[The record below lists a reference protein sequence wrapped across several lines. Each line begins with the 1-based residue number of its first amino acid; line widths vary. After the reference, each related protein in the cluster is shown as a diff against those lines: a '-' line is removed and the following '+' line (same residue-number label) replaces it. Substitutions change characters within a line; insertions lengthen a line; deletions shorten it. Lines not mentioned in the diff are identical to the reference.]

1 MSKNFEQAYRELA
14 QNEAPDLWDR
24 IEAGLTEKSAPE
36 NRIVNEN
43 VEIKEKA
50 DRTDRNRNSKKI
62 TSKKIRAFLG
72 KYAGAVAA
80 VLCVAVILPAAIFLK
95 RTGDKS
101 FSGGAMTEGID
112 EAGEMQ
118 EAAAADMAM
127 PEDAAPESAEAA
139 AEEDTTAGAAT
150 GAETADAGA
159 ADCGADS
166 DSGAMAE
173 AEADME
179 DLRAEAEAAK
189 DVEMADSEDGGNI
202 TGNNVS
208 SPVSDLEKQQSR
220 ESGETRKAEDMED
233 AISKGTS
240 MLPEGTTLEGVV
252 VEVMGMT
259 YGSQKGS
266 EEELPGSIYTVVVK
280 EDASGR
286 LIKDSEIEVFVPA
299 YASFFL
305 PVGETYA
312 IDIAYEKE
320 GEYPVV
326 KKSGK
331 VEKQ

>member
-62 TSKKIRAFLG
+62 TSKKIRVFLG

-139 AEEDTTAGAAT
+139 ADEDTTAGAAAGADTTAGTAT
-150 GAETADAGA
+150 GVETADAGA

-166 DSGAMAE
+166 DSGAM
-173 AEADME
+173 
-179 DLRAEAEAAK
+179 AEAEAAK

-220 ESGETRKAEDMED
+220 ESGETRKAEDRED

-240 MLPEGTTLEGVV
+240 TLPEGTTLEGVV
-252 VEVMGMT
+252 VEVMDMT